1 MNIYNNHNYGD
12 NYTLQAG
19 ATVVA
24 RSGLEEALARER
36 IYDELER
43 QAEQQGMTLEE
54 WLAMQKHRNQ
64 HKDQHQDLHKDQ
76 HQDLHMD
83 RNRHQEAAA
92 ETWLQKSKEERIRI
106 AFEQMKTE
114 KCQGRTANYFGRRVG
129 YQYAFILALMRAKDE
144 RYGLPYVET
153 TNEFL
158 TYLKEYVGVKDLPS
172 EDTIGRRLT
181 RISGRYPDWGIE
193 DGNQMDILEAQHVA
207 QRFLSI
213 YMKGV

>member
-1 MNIYNNHNYGD
+1 MNIYNNQNYGD

-54 WLAMQKHRNQ
+54 WLVMQKHRNQ
-64 HKDQHQDLHKDQ
+64 HKDQ

-181 RISGRYPDWGIE
+181 RISGRYPDWRIE

>member
-24 RSGLEEALARER
+24 RSGLEEVLARER

-64 HKDQHQDLHKDQ
+64 HKDQHQDLY
-76 HQDLHMD
+76 MD

-158 TYLKEYVGVKDLPS
+158 TYLKEYVGLKDLPS

-181 RISGRYPDWGIE
+181 RISGRYPDWRIE

>member
-1 MNIYNNHNYGD
+1 MNIYNNQNYGD

-64 HKDQHQDLHKDQ
+64 HKDQHQDLH
-76 HQDLHMD
+76 MD

-92 ETWLQKSKEERIRI
+92 ETWQQKSKEERIRI

-181 RISGRYPDWGIE
+181 RISGRYPDWRIE

>member
-64 HKDQHQDLHKDQ
+64 HKDQHQDLY
-76 HQDLHMD
+76 MD
-83 RNRHQEAAA
+83 RNRHQESAA

-181 RISGRYPDWGIE
+181 RISGRYPDWRIE

-213 YMKGV
+213 YMKGI

>member
-54 WLAMQKHRNQ
+54 WLAMQKHWNQ
-64 HKDQHQDLHKDQ
+64 HKDQ

-92 ETWLQKSKEERIRI
+92 ETWLQKSKEERIRV

-181 RISGRYPDWGIE
+181 RISGRYPDWRIE

>member
-36 IYDELER
+36 IYGELER

-64 HKDQHQDLHKDQ
+64 HKDQ

-181 RISGRYPDWGIE
+181 RISGRYPDWRIE

>member
-1 MNIYNNHNYGD
+1 MNIYNNNNYGD

-43 QAEQQGMTLEE
+43 QAEQQ
-54 WLAMQKHRNQ
+54 
-64 HKDQHQDLHKDQ
+64 
-76 HQDLHMD
+76 
-83 RNRHQEAAA
+83 EAAA
-92 ETWLQKSKEERIRI
+92 EAWMQKSKEERIRV

-181 RISGRYPDWGIE
+181 RISGRYPDWRIE

>member
-64 HKDQHQDLHKDQ
+64 HKDQ

>member
-64 HKDQHQDLHKDQ
+64 HKDQHQDQ
-76 HQDLHMD
+76 HMD
-83 RNRHQEAAA
+83 RNLHQEAAA
-92 ETWLQKSKEERIRI
+92 ETWMQKSKEERIRV

-181 RISGRYPDWGIE
+181 RISGRYPDWRIE

>member
-64 HKDQHQDLHKDQ
+64 HKDQHQDLH
-76 HQDLHMD
+76 MD

-92 ETWLQKSKEERIRI
+92 ETWLQKSKEERIRV

-181 RISGRYPDWGIE
+181 RISGRYPDWRIE

>member
-64 HKDQHQDLHKDQ
+64 HKDQ

-144 RYGLPYVET
+144 RYGLTYVET

-181 RISGRYPDWGIE
+181 RISGRYPDWRIE

>member
-54 WLAMQKHRNQ
+54 WLAMLKHRNQ
-64 HKDQHQDLHKDQ
+64 HKDQ

-92 ETWLQKSKEERIRI
+92 ETWLQKSKEERIRV

-181 RISGRYPDWGIE
+181 RISGRYPDWRIE

>member
-64 HKDQHQDLHKDQ
+64 HKDQHQDLY
-76 HQDLHMD
+76 MD

-92 ETWLQKSKEERIRI
+92 ETWLQKSKEERIRV

-158 TYLKEYVGVKDLPS
+158 TYLKEYVGVKNLPS

-181 RISGRYPDWGIE
+181 RISGRYPDWRIE

>member
-64 HKDQHQDLHKDQ
+64 HKDQHQDLY
-76 HQDLHMD
+76 MD

-181 RISGRYPDWGIE
+181 RISGRYPDWKIE

>member
-64 HKDQHQDLHKDQ
+64 HKDQHQDLH
-76 HQDLHMD
+76 MD
-83 RNRHQEAAA
+83 RNLHQESAA
-92 ETWLQKSKEERIRI
+92 ETWLQKSKEERIRV

-181 RISGRYPDWGIE
+181 RISGRYPDWRIE

>member
-64 HKDQHQDLHKDQ
+64 HKNQRQNQ
-76 HQDLHMD
+76 YMD
-83 RNRHQEAAA
+83 RNQQQEAAA
-92 ETWLQKSKEERIRI
+92 EAWLQKSKEERIRV

-181 RISGRYPDWGIE
+181 RISGRYPDWRIE

-213 YMKGV
+213 YMKGI

>member
-43 QAEQQGMTLEE
+43 QAEQQVMTLEE

-64 HKDQHQDLHKDQ
+64 HKDQHQDLH
-76 HQDLHMD
+76 MD
-83 RNRHQEAAA
+83 RNLHQEAAA

-181 RISGRYPDWGIE
+181 RISGRYPDWRIE

>member
-43 QAEQQGMTLEE
+43 QAEKQGMTLEE
-54 WLAMQKHRNQ
+54 WLAMQKQRNQ
-64 HKDQHQDLHKDQ
+64 HKDQ

-92 ETWLQKSKEERIRI
+92 ETWLQKSKEERIRV

-181 RISGRYPDWGIE
+181 RISGRYPDWRIE

>member
-64 HKDQHQDLHKDQ
+64 HKDQHQDLH
-76 HQDLHMD
+76 MD
-83 RNRHQEAAA
+83 RIRHQESAA

-181 RISGRYPDWGIE
+181 RISGRYPDWRIE

>member
-64 HKDQHQDLHKDQ
+64 HKDQHQDLH
-76 HQDLHMD
+76 MD
-83 RNRHQEAAA
+83 RNRHQETAA
-92 ETWLQKSKEERIRI
+92 ETWLQKSKEERIRV

-158 TYLKEYVGVKDLPS
+158 TYLKKYVGLKDLPS

-181 RISGRYPDWGIE
+181 RISGRYPDWRIE

>member
-54 WLAMQKHRNQ
+54 WLVMQKHRNQ
-64 HKDQHQDLHKDQ
+64 HKDQ

-83 RNRHQEAAA
+83 RNRHQESAA

-181 RISGRYPDWGIE
+181 RISGRYPDWRIE

>member
-12 NYTLQAG
+12 NYTLQTG

-64 HKDQHQDLHKDQ
+64 HKDQ

-181 RISGRYPDWGIE
+181 RISGRYPDWRIE

>member
-24 RSGLEEALARER
+24 RSGLEEVLARER

-64 HKDQHQDLHKDQ
+64 HKDQHQDLY
-76 HQDLHMD
+76 MD

-181 RISGRYPDWGIE
+181 RISGRYPDWRIE

>member
-64 HKDQHQDLHKDQ
+64 YKDQ

-172 EDTIGRRLT
+172 EDTIGRRFT
-181 RISGRYPDWGIE
+181 RISGRYPDWRIE

>member
-1 MNIYNNHNYGD
+1 MNIYNNQNYGD

-64 HKDQHQDLHKDQ
+64 HKDQHQDLH
-76 HQDLHMD
+76 MD
-83 RNRHQEAAA
+83 RNRHQESAA

-181 RISGRYPDWGIE
+181 RISGRYPDWRIE
-193 DGNQMDILEAQHVA
+193 DGNQMDSLEAQHVA

>member
-43 QAEQQGMTLEE
+43 QAEKQGMTLEE

-64 HKDQHQDLHKDQ
+64 HKDQ

-181 RISGRYPDWGIE
+181 RISGRYPDWRIE

>member
-54 WLAMQKHRNQ
+54 WLAMQKHGNQ
-64 HKDQHQDLHKDQ
+64 HKNQRLNQY
-76 HQDLHMD
+76 MD
-83 RNRHQEAAA
+83 RNQQQEAAA
-92 ETWLQKSKEERIRI
+92 EAWLQKSKEERIRV

-181 RISGRYPDWGIE
+181 RISGRYPDWRIE

-213 YMKGV
+213 YMKGI

>member
-64 HKDQHQDLHKDQ
+64 HKDQHQDLH
-76 HQDLHMD
+76 ME

-181 RISGRYPDWGIE
+181 RISGRYPDWRIE

>member
-64 HKDQHQDLHKDQ
+64 YKDQ

-181 RISGRYPDWGIE
+181 RISGKYPDWRIE

>member
-54 WLAMQKHRNQ
+54 WLAMQKHGNQ
-64 HKDQHQDLHKDQ
+64 HKDQHQDLY
-76 HQDLHMD
+76 MD

-181 RISGRYPDWGIE
+181 RISGRYPDWRIE

>member
-64 HKDQHQDLHKDQ
+64 HKDQHQDLH
-76 HQDLHMD
+76 MD
-83 RNRHQEAAA
+83 RNLHQEAAA

-181 RISGRYPDWGIE
+181 RISGRYPDWRIE

-213 YMKGV
+213 YMKGI

>member
-24 RSGLEEALARER
+24 RSGLEEALVRER

-64 HKDQHQDLHKDQ
+64 HKDQHQDLH
-76 HQDLHMD
+76 MD
-83 RNRHQEAAA
+83 RNLHQEAAA
-92 ETWLQKSKEERIRI
+92 ETWLQKSKEERIRV

-181 RISGRYPDWGIE
+181 RISGRYPDWRIE

>member
-54 WLAMQKHRNQ
+54 WLAMQKHGNQ
-64 HKDQHQDLHKDQ
+64 HKNQRQNQ
-76 HQDLHMD
+76 YMD
-83 RNRHQEAAA
+83 KNQQQEAAA
-92 ETWLQKSKEERIRI
+92 EAWLQKSMEERIRV

-181 RISGRYPDWGIE
+181 RISGRYPDWRIE
-193 DGNQMDILEAQHVA
+193 DGNQMDILEAQHVV

-213 YMKGV
+213 YMKGI

>member
-43 QAEQQGMTLEE
+43 QAEQQGMTQEE

-64 HKDQHQDLHKDQ
+64 HKDQHQDLY
-76 HQDLHMD
+76 MD

-158 TYLKEYVGVKDLPS
+158 TYLKEYVGLKDLPS

-181 RISGRYPDWGIE
+181 RISGRYPDWRIE

>member
-64 HKDQHQDLHKDQ
+64 HKDQ

-158 TYLKEYVGVKDLPS
+158 TYLKEYVGLKDLPS

-181 RISGRYPDWGIE
+181 RISGRYPDWRIE

>member
-19 ATVVA
+19 AMVVA

-64 HKDQHQDLHKDQ
+64 HKDQHQDLH
-76 HQDLHMD
+76 MD

-92 ETWLQKSKEERIRI
+92 EAWMQKSKEERIRV

-181 RISGRYPDWGIE
+181 RISGRYPDWRIE

>member
-24 RSGLEEALARER
+24 KSGLEEALARER

-64 HKDQHQDLHKDQ
+64 HKDQ

-181 RISGRYPDWGIE
+181 RISGRYPDWRIE

>member
-1 MNIYNNHNYGD
+1 M
-12 NYTLQAG
+12 
-19 ATVVA
+19 
-24 RSGLEEALARER
+24 ARER

-64 HKDQHQDLHKDQ
+64 HKDQHQDLY
-76 HQDLHMD
+76 MD
-83 RNRHQEAAA
+83 RNRHQESAA

-181 RISGRYPDWGIE
+181 RISGRYPDWRIE

>member
-36 IYDELER
+36 IYEELER

-64 HKDQHQDLHKDQ
+64 HKDQHQDLH
-76 HQDLHMD
+76 MD
-83 RNRHQEAAA
+83 RKEYQEAAA
-92 ETWLQKSKEERIRI
+92 ETWLQKSKEERIRV

-181 RISGRYPDWGIE
+181 RISGRYPDWRIE

>member
-64 HKDQHQDLHKDQ
+64 HKDQHQDLY
-76 HQDLHMD
+76 MD

-181 RISGRYPDWGIE
+181 RISGRYPDWRIE

-213 YMKGV
+213 YMKGVKKEF